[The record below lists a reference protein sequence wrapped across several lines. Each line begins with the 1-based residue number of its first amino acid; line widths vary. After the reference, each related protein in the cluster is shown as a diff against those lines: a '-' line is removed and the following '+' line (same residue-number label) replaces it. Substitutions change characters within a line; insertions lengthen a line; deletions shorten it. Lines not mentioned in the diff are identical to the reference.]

1 MRLLRPLTNRDFALL
16 ITGTLISMIG
26 DGIYLVA
33 ITYATLSLSPGPGA
47 LSIVGGAMAT
57 GLLLFVVLGG
67 VLADRHN
74 KRHVLMLSDVVRFLA
89 LVAVAATAFGGT
101 LHVWQLVVLSFL
113 YGAGEGLGAPAMGSV
128 VPEILDGERLV
139 AGNALAGSL
148 RPIAQRFVG
157 PAVGGVVVALAGT
170 RGAFAI
176 DAGTFLVS
184 IACLAAMRGH
194 QPRLEAVHDPLKL
207 QLAEAARFVRAH
219 TWLWATLLM
228 AALAVLCFFGPTEV
242 LVPVLIKDEFRQG
255 ASAYGAVLAAIGL
268 GSVLGT
274 FVIGQRGIPAREIL
288 VLYGV
293 WAAATLGL
301 CGYAISHA
309 AWQVALFG
317 FAFGI
322 GEGIG
327 GVIWATLMQVRVPER
342 LRGRVS
348 SLDWLLS
355 LALMPVSFVVTAPIA
370 ELIGVRETL
379 LLAGL
384 LASAAT
390 AGVYLALPRLR
401 AENGGLARANA
412 QPGA

>member
-1 MRLLRPLTNRDFALL
+1 MRLLRPLTDRDFALL
-16 ITGTLISMIG
+16 IVGTLISMIG

-33 ITYATLSLSPGPGA
+33 ITYATLTLSPGPGA

-57 GLLLFVVLGG
+57 GLVLFVVAGG

-74 KRHVLMLSDVVRFLA
+74 KRRVLIGSDIVRFLA
-89 LVAVAATAFGGT
+89 LIAVVATAFGGT
-101 LHVWQLVVLSFL
+101 LEIWHLVGLSFI
-113 YGAGEGLGAPAMGSV
+113 YGAGEGLGAPAMGSI

-148 RPIAQRFVG
+148 RPVAQRFVG
-157 PAVGGVVVALAGT
+157 PAIGGGVVALAGT

-176 DAGTFLVS
+176 DAATFLVS

-194 QPRLEAVHDPLKL
+194 RPALATEHEPLRT
-207 QLAEAARFVRAH
+207 QLREAATFVRAH

-242 LVPVLIKDEFRQG
+242 LVPVLIKDEFDQG
-255 ASAYGAVLAAIGL
+255 AGAYGAVLAAIGL
-268 GSVLGT
+268 GTVLGT
-274 FVIGQRGIPAREIL
+274 FVIGQRGIPAREIT
-288 VLYGV
+288 VLYGF
-293 WAAATLGL
+293 WAVAVLGL
-301 CGYAISHA
+301 CGYAVSQA
-309 AWQVALFG
+309 AWQVAAFG

-322 GEGIG
+322 GEGVG
-327 GVIWATLMQVRVPER
+327 AVIWATLMQVRVPEQ

-379 LLAGL
+379 MLAGL
-384 LASAAT
+384 LACAAT
-390 AGVYLALPRLR
+390 AGVYLLMPSLR
-401 AENGGLARANA
+401 AEDGGLARARA
-412 QPGA
+412 D